1 MYTHRGLGTE
11 MGQGSGLGEG
21 KRNGDSGVEGSI
33 ESLEP
38 DYRPISDIPWFWK
51 LSRSVKTRVRDRV
64 KKRKQMLWYRKMG
77 GTPGKGLQTQAV
89 I

>member
-1 MYTHRGLGTE
+1 

-21 KRNGDSGVEGSI
+21 KRNRDSGVEGSI

>member
-1 MYTHRGLGTE
+1 MYTHRGLETE

-21 KRNGDSGVEGSI
+21 KRNRDSGVEGSI

-51 LSRSVKTRVRDRV
+51 LSRSIKTRVRDRV